1 MKQKNQKN
9 PIEKPQK
16 GVEGNGQKKQKKRG
30 GREITHVDFIW
41 VTIEMAEDRSPKST
55 KWKRVAEKRRE
66 TEREKRKEGR
76 ELPFWVQLSDEAL
89 IGFGFGS
96 TKALIFFY
104 EIHFTSVE
112 RENP

>member
-1 MKQKNQKN
+1 MKN
-9 PIEKPQK
+9 PKRGLKETDRKSK
-16 GVEGNGQKKQKKRG
+16 KKRG